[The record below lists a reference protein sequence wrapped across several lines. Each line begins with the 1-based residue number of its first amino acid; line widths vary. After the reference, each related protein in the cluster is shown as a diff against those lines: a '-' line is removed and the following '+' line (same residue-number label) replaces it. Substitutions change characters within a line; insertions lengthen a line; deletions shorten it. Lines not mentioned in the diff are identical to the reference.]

1 MCVGYLT
8 SEPEA
13 DRVGTLFDTS
23 LTGGSNDG
31 HLYGTDLSPADKAA
45 LIEYMKTL

>member
-1 MCVGYLT
+1 VT
-8 SEPEA
+8 SGPEA

-23 LTGGSNDG
+23 QTGGGNDG
-31 HLYGTDLSPADKAA
+31 HLYGTDLSPTDKAA

>member
-1 MCVGYLT
+1 
-8 SEPEA
+8 
-13 DRVGTLFDTS
+13 VGTLFDTS
-23 LTGGSNDG
+23 LPGGGNDG